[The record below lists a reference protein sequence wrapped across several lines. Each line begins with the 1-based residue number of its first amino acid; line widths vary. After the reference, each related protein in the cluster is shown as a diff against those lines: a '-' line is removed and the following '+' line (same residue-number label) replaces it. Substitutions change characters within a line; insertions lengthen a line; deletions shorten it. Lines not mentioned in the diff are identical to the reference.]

1 MQQPATHRF
10 GPAAS
15 CPIPSE
21 LFFAVGSPH
30 VVEAERP
37 PGSGRPGRPNGAE
50 AFATFENPA
59 AAGAKDSLGSETK
72 ARLVGVVV
80 VRRDGSA
87 EDRLLA
93 VVARS
98 PRAGVERARLIV
110 EVATRRDGKLLDVA
124 MSGAG
129 PRFCAGQPPSCRG
142 DVSRPS
148 LAELSIAPLGGEAR
162 RYLAGVGM

>member
-50 AFATFENPA
+50 AFATF

-72 ARLVGVVV
+72 ARLVGVVA
-80 VRRDGSA
+80 VRRDDLA

-98 PRAGVERARLIV
+98 PRAGVERARLSV
-110 EVATRRDGKLLDVA
+110 EVATRRDGKLLDDA
-124 MSGAG
+124 MLGAG

-142 DVSRPS
+142 DVSQAS
-148 LAELSIAPLGGEAR
+148 LAELSTAPLGGEAR
-162 RYLAGVGM
+162 RYLPGVGM

>member
-21 LFFAVGSPH
+21 LFFAVGSPL

-50 AFATFENPA
+50 AFAAF

-72 ARLVGVVV
+72 ARLVGVVA
-80 VRRDGSA
+80 VRRDDSA

-98 PRAGVERARLIV
+98 PRAGVERARLSV
-110 EVATRRDGKLLDVA
+110 EVATRRDGKLLDDA
-124 MSGAG
+124 MLGAG
-129 PRFCAGQPPSCRG
+129 PRFCAGQLPSCRG
-142 DVSRPS
+142 DVSRAS

-162 RYLAGVGM
+162 RYLPGVGM